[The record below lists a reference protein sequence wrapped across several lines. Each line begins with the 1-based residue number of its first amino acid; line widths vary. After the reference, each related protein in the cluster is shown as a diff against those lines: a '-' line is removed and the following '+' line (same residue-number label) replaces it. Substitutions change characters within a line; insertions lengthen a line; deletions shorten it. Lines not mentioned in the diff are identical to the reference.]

1 MPCYKLDGICPVV
14 HPNAFVHPTAVL
26 IGDVHIGE
34 QCYVGPNASLR
45 GDFGRIIMEQGS
57 NIQDNCVVHGF
68 PKSDTI
74 IQKNGHVGHGA
85 VLHGCIVGSDSLI
98 GMNAVILDN
107 AKVAAYS
114 LVGAGAIVKAGF
126 ECEEASLI
134 IGAPAKVIRKLSKNE
149 IKWKQL
155 GTSEYQHLVQRCKQ
169 SLEECQPLAYAEANR
184 RRMDE
189 YINSTSLTP
198 KIESNEK

>member
-1 MPCYKLDGICPVV
+1 MPCYKLDGVCPVV

-26 IGDVHIGE
+26 IGDVHVGE

-45 GDFGRIIMEQGS
+45 GDFGRIVMNKGS

-68 PKSDTI
+68 PKSDTVI
-74 IQKNGHVGHGA
+74 KENGHVGHGA
-85 VLHGCIVGSDSLI
+85 VLHGCIVGTDSLI

-107 AKVAAYS
+107 AEIASFS

-126 ECEEASLI
+126 QCEEASLI
-134 IGAPAKVIRKLSKNE
+134 IGSPAKVIRKLRDKE
-149 IKWKQL
+149 IEWKQL
-155 GTSEYQHLVQRCKQ
+155 GTEEYQHLAQRCLQ
-169 SLEECQPLAYAEANR
+169 SLEECQPLAHVEENR
-184 RRMDE
+184 VRMDE
-189 YINSTSLTP
+189 FIKSTSLAP